1 MAGGGTLYGWNLTA
15 ETNGTSSA
23 AVRSDRGGGT
33 MVLDG
38 GSYTSNGSDSP
49 AVYCTADIAI
59 HDADLT
65 ANGAEA
71 VCIEGLNTLRLYDCI
86 PDRRN
91 RMDRKRTG

>member
-1 MAGGGTLYGWNLTA
+1 
-15 ETNGTSSA
+15 
-23 AVRSDRGGGT
+23 